1 MTDKDYQKQ
10 ILALLSELSD
20 ERIEWLK
27 DVAWNLARVTR
38 KYDRFSVNSGLSH
51 KEEIVLSYFEIE
63 EMKKCLEEIKIE
75 REEDKKKHEE
85 FMREQKEFI
94 RETDEFIRSL
104 KRDRA
109 SSSINY
115 PFPIG
120 EA

>member
-1 MTDKDYQKQ
+1 MIDKDFQKQ
-10 ILALLSELSD
+10 ILAFSSELSD

-38 KYDRFSVNSGLSH
+38 KYDRFSVNNGLSL
-51 KEEIVLSYFEIE
+51 KEKIVLLHFEVEENEKWIE
-63 EMKKCLEEIKIE
+63 EMKIKHEEE
-75 REEDKKKHEE
+75 KKKHEE
-85 FMREQKEFI
+85 FIRETEEFI
-94 RETDEFIRSL
+94 RETDEFIRSI

-109 SSSINY
+109 SSFINY